1 MKQLIYILGLL
12 VMVGTMSSCQNGSDS
27 NQTNLSC
34 PAGTTF
40 YNNACYT
47 GAGGYVQ
54 PASYNYQ
61 NGFYADTYSGTSSLR
76 VVNGAKMTEF
86 FKFGMGVCDRAG
98 GYNGGLASCQAY
110 VGGSMD
116 MIIQFPPN
124 GGNSLLATFVAQ
136 PRYNPSFNY
145 SAQLPSGYG
154 ALGIALG
161 YVTGVFLPDPKQYN
175 GIYRNPL
182 QLELAVSAINNSAG
196 FSANGY
202 GDYWSGLNR
211 TKITIE
217 VPQGKIQDNQMSFI
231 FKIGDVPAAQGSFTR
246 CQRLNCGL

>member
-1 MKQLIYILGLL
+1 MKKLFYVFGLFVTVAGL
-12 VMVGTMSSCQNGSDS
+12 SSCQS
-27 NQTNLSC
+27 NNDNTQANQSC
-34 PAGTTF
+34 PAGTSY
-40 YNNACYT
+40 YNGACYT
-47 GAGGYVQ
+47 GNGNYVQ
-54 PASYNYQ
+54 TAAYAYQ

-76 VVNGAKMTEF
+76 IINGAKMTEF

-98 GYNGGLASCQAY
+98 GASGGTASCQAY

-136 PRYNPSFNY
+136 PRLNPNFNY
-145 SAQLPSGYG
+145 GYSLPSGWG

-161 YVTGVFLPDPKQYN
+161 YVTGVFLPDPRQYN

-182 QLELAVSAINNSAG
+182 QLELAVSAINNSTG

-211 TKITIE
+211 TKVTIE
-217 VPQGKIQDNQMSFI
+217 VPTGKMQDNQLPFI
-231 FKIGDVPAAQGSFTR
+231 FKIGDVPAAQGVFTR
-246 CQRLNCGL
+246 CQRTNCGI

>member
-1 MKQLIYILGLL
+1 MKHLVYLLGLISFAGIL
-12 VMVGTMSSCQNGSDS
+12 AGCDGKDS
-27 NQTNLSC
+27 NGQANFSC
-34 PAGTTF
+34 PIGTTF
-40 YNNACYT
+40 YNGACYT
-47 GAGGYVQ
+47 GNGGFVQGAGFL
-54 PASYNYQ
+54 YQ

-76 VVNGAKMTEF
+76 IVNGAKMSEF
-86 FKFGMGVCDRAG
+86 FKFGMGVCDRAA
-98 GYNGGLASCQAY
+98 YNYGQASCESY

-136 PRYNPSFNY
+136 PRYNPYLNY
-145 SAQLPSGYG
+145 SGQLPSGYG

-161 YVTGVFLPDPKQYN
+161 YVTGIFLPDPKQYN
-175 GIYRNPL
+175 GAFRNPL

-202 GDYWSGLNR
+202 GDYWTGLNR

-217 VPQGKIQDNQMSFI
+217 VPQGKIQDNQLPFI
-231 FKIGDVPAAQGSFTR
+231 FKVGDVPAAQGVFSR
-246 CQRLNCGL
+246 CQRVNCGL